1 MTRSKLEK
9 YLIVLETL
17 VAKPLEFDIIL
28 YQIDENWE
36 VVKKH
41 LDFLISHGL
50 VERLP
55 LGKKR
60 VVYTI
65 TEKGL
70 TVLDA
75 LHEQED
81 SEKHS
86 QIMLVYEE

>member
-9 YLIVLETL
+9 YLSVLETL
-17 VAKPLEFDIIL
+17 VARPLEFDIIL
-28 YQIDENWE
+28 YQVDDNWE
-36 VVKKH
+36 AVKKH
-41 LDFLISHGL
+41 LDFLISHDL

-75 LHEQED
+75 LHGQED
-81 SEKHS
+81 LEKYS